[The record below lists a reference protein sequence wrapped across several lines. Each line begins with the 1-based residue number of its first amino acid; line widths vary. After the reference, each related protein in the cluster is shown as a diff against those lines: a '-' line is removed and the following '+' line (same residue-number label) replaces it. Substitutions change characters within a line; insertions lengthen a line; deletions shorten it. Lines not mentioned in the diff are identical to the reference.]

1 MPSLD
6 QQQLICCYGLVNLS
20 LAQDKMSCVKKKCL
34 CHDMSNLWGQ
44 LNPSA
49 EAVRGH
55 GGGSGSEL
63 ATADYV

>member
-34 CHDMSNLWGQ
+34 CHDMSNLWSQ
-44 LNPSA
+44 LSPKCRSF
-49 EAVRGH
+49 
-55 GGGSGSEL
+55 
-63 ATADYV
+63 